1 LARTIKVSD
10 IKWAYNR
17 KIGSNSRKEFIE
29 SLCLFIG
36 EILRSDEIG
45 LIVWQHQPILM
56 FRIYKVDF
64 KTELT
69 YIEAI
74 GFEDSAFEKM
84 LIELNLHNPNK
95 PSPIICSDFEV
106 FCYRPK
112 PNKPYHPKMHPTY
125 IRARERA
132 SRILDGIFTV
142 RIAPDEECFV
152 SFAQVVKKASTKFF
166 MKMSKQKEIQADEI
180 ISFLEAVDNW
190 IAEFYTD
197 EISSKQY
204 KTKNRYPLA
213 PKPLKGCVLFVLT
226 SDDDGNPMGYQAKV

>member
-1 LARTIKVSD
+1 MTKTIKVSD
-10 IKWAYNR
+10 IKWAYSR
-17 KIGSNSRKEFIE
+17 KIGSNPLKEFIE

-45 LIVWQHQPILM
+45 LIVWQRQPILM
-56 FRIYKVDF
+56 SRIYKVDF

-69 YIEAI
+69 YVEAI
-74 GFEDSAFEKM
+74 GLEDSAFEKM
-84 LIELNLHNPNK
+84 LIELNFHNPNK
-95 PSPIICSDFEV
+95 PSSIICSDFEV

-125 IRARERA
+125 IRAREQA

-142 RIAPDEECFV
+142 GIAPDEECFV
-152 SFAQVVKKASTKFF
+152 SFAQVVKKVSTKLF
-166 MKMSKQKEIQADEI
+166 MIMSKQKEIQKDEI
-180 ISFLEAVDNW
+180 INFVEAVDNW

-213 PKPLKGCVLFVLT
+213 PKPLKGCVLFVVT